1 MIPDWLKETD
11 PCPPRRFDMKRGRK
25 SFIGKTLGDM
35 FSFFGET
42 LTSENYS
49 RRNGLLQGLDPRV
62 KLASILALVVAVTMI
77 KDLYLLIFVYALT
90 LLFAGL
96 SKISIGFFVKRVW
109 LFIPIFT
116 GIIVLPVIFNV
127 VTPGDLLVPL
137 VAFGP
142 NASIGGILLPE
153 TFGITVQGLLTAVTF
168 TIRVATCVSAIV
180 LLFLSTPQESLFK
193 AFRALGVPKVYV
205 LTLDMCYRY
214 IFMFIDIIRDMFVA
228 KKSRTI
234 RSEGTFA
241 EQKWVTGRIGY
252 TLIKTLDMSDKV
264 HKAMVSRGFTGDVKI
279 MQEYRMKKRDYI
291 ALVTVFGFSIFLIM
305 LSYNIIKV

>member
-1 MIPDWLKETD
+1 MIPDWMKETD
-11 PCPPRRFDMKRGRK
+11 PAPCKRFTVKRGRRG
-25 SFIGKTLGDM
+25 FIGKTLGDM

-77 KDLYLLIFVYALT
+77 KDLYILVFVYALT
-90 LLFAGL
+90 LLFAAL
-96 SKISIGFFVKRVW
+96 SKINIGFFVKRVW
-109 LFIPIFT
+109 LFIPVFT
-116 GIIVLPVIFNV
+116 GIIILPVIFNV
-127 VTPGDLLVPL
+127 VTPGDTVVTLLN
-137 VAFGP
+137 FGP
-142 NASIGGILLPE
+142 DTRIGGILLPE
-153 TFGITVQGLLTAVTF
+153 TVGITTQGLLTAVTF
-168 TIRVATCVSAIV
+168 TTRVATCVSAIV

-214 IFMFIDIIRDMFVA
+214 IFIFIDIIQDMFIA

-279 MQEYRMKKRDYI
+279 MQEYRLRKRDYI
-291 ALVTVFGFSIFLIM
+291 ALVTTIGFSVLLIM
-305 LSYNIIKV
+305 LSYNLIKV

>member
-1 MIPDWLKETD
+1 MIPDWLKEVD
-11 PCPPRRFDMKRGRK
+11 AAPCKPYAVKRGKK
-25 SFIGKTLGDM
+25 SFVSRTLDDL
-35 FSFFGET
+35 FSFFGDT
-42 LTSENYS
+42 LTSDDYS
-49 RRNGLLQGLDPRV
+49 RRSGLLQSLDPRV

-77 KDLYLLIFVYALT
+77 RSLYLLIIVYALI
-90 LLFAGL
+90 LVFAAL
-96 SKISIGFFVKRVW
+96 SKIGIGFFIKRVW

-127 VTPGDLLVPL
+127 VTPGDMLVTLARP
-137 VAFGP
+137 GP
-142 NASIGGILLPE
+142 GASFGGILLPE
-153 TFGITVQGLLTAVTF
+153 SIGITVPGLLTALTF

-180 LLFLSTPQESLFK
+180 LLFLSTPQETLFK
-193 AFRALGVPKVYV
+193 SFRALGVPKVYV

-214 IFMFIDIIRDMFVA
+214 IFMFIDIVQDMFIA

-234 RSEGTFA
+234 RSAGTFA

-279 MQEYRMKKRDYI
+279 LQEYRMRKRDYI
-291 ALVTVFGFSIFLIM
+291 ALVTVFGFSVFLVL

>member
-1 MIPDWLKETD
+1 MIPDWMKETD
-11 PCPPRRFDMKRGRK
+11 PAPCKRFTVKRGRRG
-25 SFIGKTLGDM
+25 FIGKTLGDM

-49 RRNGLLQGLDPRV
+49 RRKGLLQGLDPRV

-77 KDLYLLIFVYALT
+77 KDLYILVFVYALT
-90 LLFAGL
+90 LLFAAL
-96 SKISIGFFVKRVW
+96 SKINIGFFVKRVW
-109 LFIPIFT
+109 LFIPVFT
-116 GIIVLPVIFNV
+116 GIIILPVIFNV
-127 VTPGDLLVPL
+127 VTPGDTIVTLLN
-137 VAFGP
+137 FGP
-142 NASIGGILLPE
+142 DTRIGGILLPE
-153 TFGITVQGLLTAVTF
+153 TVGITTQGLLTAVTF
-168 TIRVATCVSAIV
+168 TTRVATCVSAIV

-214 IFMFIDIIRDMFVA
+214 IFIFIDIIQDMFIA

-279 MQEYRMKKRDYI
+279 MQEYRLRKRDYI
-291 ALVTVFGFSIFLIM
+291 AFVTTIGFSVLLIM
-305 LSYNIIKV
+305 LSYNLIKV